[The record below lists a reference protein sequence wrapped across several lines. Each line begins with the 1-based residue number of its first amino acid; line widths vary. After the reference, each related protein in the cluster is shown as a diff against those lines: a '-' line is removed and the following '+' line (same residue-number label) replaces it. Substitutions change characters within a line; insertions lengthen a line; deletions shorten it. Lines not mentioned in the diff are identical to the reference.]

1 MDYFVDRINRII
13 ANDKNLT
20 EDDKNEYGFTLDHDL
35 LISCEYNG
43 EICVKE
49 NFTKYWSNEYG
60 YCYSFNSNPRNAL
73 NSSVTG
79 FKHGLKLELVVR
91 KYPRVLN

>member
-1 MDYFVDRINRII
+1 MDYFIDRMNRII

-20 EDDKNEYGFTLDHDL
+20 DEDKDNYGFSLDHDL

-43 EICVKE
+43 EICVRE

-60 YCYSFNSNPRNAL
+60 YCYSFNSNPNNTL
-73 NSSVTG
+73 NSSSIG

-91 KYPRVLN
+91 KS